1 LDVLLERRL
10 IEPAGVEASAK
21 GPTRTVMRATRSGRA
36 AVRRWLAEPVD
47 HVRDLRS
54 LMLLKLVFAQ
64 RSGLD
69 QTAMLVGQRGAL
81 LQIEALLNERLD
93 EATGSDELLLRFRLE
108 TTRAASR
115 FVDDLLAR
123 GASRRQRR

>member
-1 LDVLLERRL
+1 
-10 IEPAGVEASAK
+10 
-21 GPTRTVMRATRSGRA
+21 
-36 AVRRWLAEPVD
+36 VRRWLAEPVD

-69 QTAMLVGQRGAL
+69 QTAMLVGQREAL
-81 LQIEALLNERLD
+81 LGIEASLNERLD

-123 GASRRQRR
+123 GASRRQRV

>member
-1 LDVLLERRL
+1 VLLERGL
-10 IEPAGVEASAK
+10 IEPAGVEASAQ

-69 QTAMLVGQRGAL
+69 QTAMLVGQREAL
-81 LQIEALLNERLD
+81 LGIEASLNERLD

-123 GASRRQRR
+123 GASRRQRV